1 MHNTEKQCQGGA
13 IPSGRKGEK
22 MKLLVFS
29 DTHGMSLYM
38 QEAIARHRTADA
50 VIFLGDGARDFETM
64 RALFPQHAF
73 YAVRG
78 NCDLGIDLPDELV
91 LDLDGVKIF
100 CTHGHNYG
108 VKYDYYRINC
118 AARSRGAGLALFGHT
133 HQPLELYDNGLYLV
147 NPGSASGYRASYA
160 WIDASERGI
169 LTNIIYR
176 K

>member
-1 MHNTEKQCQGGA
+1 
-13 IPSGRKGEK
+13 

-29 DTHGMSLYM
+29 DSHGMSLYM
-38 QEAIARHRTADA
+38 QEAIERHRDADA

-64 RALFPQHAF
+64 RALFPQRAF

-78 NCDLGIDLPDELV
+78 NCDLGVDLPDEMV

-108 VKYDYYRINC
+108 VKNDLYRLDC
-118 AARSRGAGLALFGHT
+118 AARARGAGLALFGHT
-133 HQPLELYDNGLYLV
+133 HQPTELYDNGLYLV
-147 NPGSASGYRASYA
+147 NPGSISGYRASYA
-160 WIDASERGI
+160 CVDVSEHGV
-169 LTNIIYR
+169 LANIIHR